1 MSVTD
6 YFNITAPSGGDD
18 AKLFT
23 AIINQG
29 IDARLEGFTQSKF
42 KARIVNRMNRL
53 VLDFHPDELSILLR
67 RLSELETDEADEWVD
82 GIIAAQYGQETY

>member
-1 MSVTD
+1 MPEF
-6 YFNITAPSGGDD
+6 FNISTPRWSDD

-42 KARIVNRMNRL
+42 TSKEVNAVSRL
-53 VLDFHPDELSILLR
+53 VLDFHPEELSILLR
-67 RLSELETDEADEWVD
+67 RLSELESDEASEWVD
-82 GIIAAQYGQETY
+82 GIIAAQYGQECY